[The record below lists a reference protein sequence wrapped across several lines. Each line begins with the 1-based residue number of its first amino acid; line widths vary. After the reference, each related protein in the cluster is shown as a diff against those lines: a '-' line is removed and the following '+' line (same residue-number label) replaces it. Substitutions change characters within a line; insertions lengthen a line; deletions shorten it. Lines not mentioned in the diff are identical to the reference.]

1 MAEVQESAAPAV
13 QVTDR
18 ADSRVVLPNVDRVVR
33 DVPEQR
39 QIVREMSR
47 AERVAAATK
56 TYTEAREPKPAAEK
70 ATEKPAEKP
79 AEPAKPPEPKPEPKP
94 EPEKPAEPAA
104 AKPAEEKP
112 AEPKPDE
119 KLAKRYADIADRERR
134 ANAKIAAEKQAI
146 AAEKAAVAEAKKAAE
161 EFKALR
167 DKAAQD
173 PAAFLKATGLTFE
186 QLARAYIADK
196 KKPDAPAAE
205 AKPALSEE
213 EIVKRVRA
221 ELQAEREKE
230 TQQAQAA
237 ERSRVR
243 DQVAVQVASTDKYPG
258 LKLLGAEAEVFDYAM
273 AVYEKGDPRRG
284 LKPGTRLELDK
295 AAELMEAVARQEA
308 ERRFGPERVQAFIAA
323 GKKPAEAQPEA
334 KPNGNPNGKAN
345 GTGSP
350 ARADAGSTKQ
360 ATVTRKERAQDG
372 RFASKS
378 PNRDAASVAEDEDI
392 SALSFEEQRAIERK
406 RAAAIYEAKM
416 RK

>member
-1 MAEVQESAAPAV
+1 MPEGTEVAAPAPQV
-13 QVTDR
+13 QVSDR
-18 ADSRVVLPNVDRVVR
+18 AESRVVLPNVDRVVR

-47 AERVAAATK
+47 SERVAAATK
-56 TYTEAREPKPAAEK
+56 TYTEAREPKAA

-79 AEPAKPPEPKPEPKP
+79 AELAKPSAEPKPEPKP
-94 EPEKPAEPAA
+94 EPEKPTEPAA
-104 AKPAEEKP
+104 AKPEEKP
-112 AEPKPDE
+112 ADPKPDE

-146 AAEKAAVAEAKKAAE
+146 AAERAQVAEAKKAAD

-186 QLARAYIADK
+186 QLARAFIADK
-196 KKPDAPAAE
+196 KKPEAPAAE

-213 EIVKRVRA
+213 EIEKRVLA
-221 ELQAEREKE
+221 KLEEREKTARE
-230 TQQAQAA
+230 QLQAA

-243 DQVAVQVASTDKYPG
+243 DQVAAQVASTDKYPG

-284 LKPGTRLELDK
+284 IKPGTRLELDK

-308 ERRFGPERVQAFIAA
+308 ERRFGLERVQAFIAA
-323 GKKPAEAQPEA
+323 GKKTAEAQPEA
-334 KPNGNPNGKAN
+334 KPATNGKAN

-350 ARADAGSTKQ
+350 ARADAGSTRQ